1 MRGNTRQFEK
11 YHSVC
16 RQIAWWGSY
25 ARRMVF
31 NARIDIVARKIQTI
45 SLSAD
50 SAGAVIIILPYTS
63 HTECGES
70 GGHVFYYNIILLNNI

>member
-1 MRGNTRQFEK
+1 M
-11 YHSVC
+11 
-16 RQIAWWGSY
+16 
-25 ARRMVF
+25 F
-31 NARIDIVARKIQTI
+31 NARIDIVARKIRTI